1 MNKILVTGGLGFIGS
16 KFLEVLAKRG
26 LKFSSLSRSEVDYAD
41 ASVLRDWMRVVRPDF
56 LINAAG
62 YTGKP
67 NVDACEHNKAE
78 CLMGN
83 AVLPGRIREVCE
95 ELGVPWGHVSSGC
108 AYSGRR
114 PDGGG
119 WLEADSPNFSFRS
132 PRCSFYSGTK
142 ALGEEVLDGASDCY
156 VWRLRIPFNHE
167 QTPRNYLRKLLNY
180 DRLLEA
186 ENSVSHL
193 DEFVE
198 SCLDCLEKGVDYGIY
213 NMTNPDAITTL
224 QVTEWMLE
232 EGVTTKKLDFFE
244 DEEAFMRDAASTL
257 RSNCVLD
264 SSKLESAGIFL
275 RPVEDAIRS
284 SLREMKLSSSTV
296 GV

>member
-1 MNKILVTGGLGFIGS
+1 MVALLGASGYVGS
-16 KFLEVLAKRG
+16 KFTEVLASRG
-26 LKFSSLSRSEVDYAD
+26 LDSRSLSRTEVDYAD
-41 ASVLRDWMRVVRPDF
+41 ASILRDWMRVERTRF

-67 NVDACEHNKAE
+67 NVDACENHKAE
-78 CLMGN
+78 CLLGN

-108 AYSGRR
+108 TYSGRR
-114 PDGGG
+114 SDGGG
-119 WLEADSPNFSFRS
+119 WLETDSPNFSFRS
-132 PRCSFYSGTK
+132 PPCSFYSGTK

-167 QTPRNYLRKLLNY
+167 NTPRNYLRKVLNY

-193 DEFVE
+193 DEFVGA
-198 SCLDCLEKGVDYGIY
+198 CLDCFEKGVDYGIY
-213 NMTNPDAITTL
+213 NMTNPGAITTR

-232 EGVTTKKLDFFE
+232 ETITDKKFSFFE
-244 DEEAFMRDAASTL
+244 DEEAFMQEAATTP

-264 SSKLESAGIFL
+264 SSKLESAGILL
-275 RPVEDAIRS
+275 RPVEEAVRS
-284 SLREMKLSSSTV
+284 SLREMKLSSSTI